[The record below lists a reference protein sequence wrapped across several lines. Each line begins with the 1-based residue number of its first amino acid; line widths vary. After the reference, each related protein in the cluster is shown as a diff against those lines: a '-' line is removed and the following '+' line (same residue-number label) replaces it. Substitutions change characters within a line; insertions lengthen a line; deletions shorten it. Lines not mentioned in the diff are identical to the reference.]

1 MQQHE
6 NRPLAASPAGRTR
19 DAPAVIGPACAG
31 RRSTLRRLAGLA
43 VLGVL
48 AGCAVPRGAAF
59 QDEILTAA
67 ETGAQNPEALPFAV
81 EAVTSAALE
90 RMADWPLEASPPH
103 RWIAAQEQ
111 PASNLIAPGDTISL
125 VVWDSSENSLLVT
138 PGQRVTELRDVVIGS
153 DGRVFLPY
161 LGEVRIAGMSPDR
174 AREVLEEGY
183 LALIPS
189 AQVQLR
195 YEPGRSQ
202 AVNLV
207 SGVGQPG
214 IYPLPDRNYSV
225 LALLSEGGG
234 VLTSLN
240 NPQITLMRG
249 GEVYRTSVAR
259 LYEDPALDSR
269 LAGGDRVIV
278 QADDRY
284 FLSLGAAGS
293 EARHMFPTDTVTA
306 LDAISISGGVLDNR
320 ADPQGL
326 LILREYPAAAVRQ
339 DGRGPTHRRVVFTL
353 DLTSA
358 DGLFSASN
366 FLIAPGDLVYA
377 TESPVT
383 AAQSILGLLGNALGV
398 AGRIPN

>member
-1 MQQHE
+1 MQHSKGLL
-6 NRPLAASPAGRTR
+6 PAAPGL
-19 DAPAVIGPACAG
+19 
-31 RRSTLRRLAGLA
+31 LRQAGLIPVRGLVA
-43 VLGVL
+43 GVAALALL
-48 AGCAVPRGAAF
+48 AGCSIPRGAGFETEVLA
-59 QDEILTAA
+59 TA
-67 ETGAQNPEALPFAV
+67 EGGEQNPEALPFAV
-81 EAVTSAALE
+81 EPVTSAALA
-90 RMADWPLEASPPH
+90 RMADWPLNAAPGH
-103 RWIAAQEQ
+103 RWITAQEQ
-111 PASNLIAPGDTISL
+111 PATNLIAAGDTISL

-138 PGQRVTELRDVVIGS
+138 PGQRVTELAGVVIGA

-174 AREVLEEGY
+174 AREELEAQY

-195 YEPGRSQ
+195 HEPGRAH

-207 SGVGQPG
+207 SGVGRPG

-234 VLTSLN
+234 VLTALN

-249 GEVYRTSVAR
+249 GEIYRTSVAR
-259 LYEDPALDSR
+259 LYDNPELDSR

-278 QADDRY
+278 QADDRH

-293 EARHMFPTDTVTA
+293 EARHIFPSDTVTA
-306 LDAISISGGVLDNR
+306 LDAISITGGVNDTR

-326 LILREYPAAAVRQ
+326 LILREYPAGAVRQ

-353 DLTSA
+353 DLTTA
-358 DGLFSASN
+358 DGLFSAGN

-377 TESPVT
+377 TESPIT
-383 AAQSILGLLGNALGV
+383 AAQSILGLLGAVLGL
-398 AGRIPN
+398 GERLTN